1 MSSPPNNTQL
11 QQQIEDLQSRLAYQ
25 EDLLQSL
32 NEIVAQQNGTID
44 HLQQQLQHYRS
55 RLEAVSFSIESKV
68 IEKPPHY

>member
-1 MSSPPNNTQL
+1 MSFPPNNTQL

-32 NEIVAQQNGTID
+32 NDMVAEQNSTID

-55 RLEAVSFSIESKV
+55 RLEAVSFSIESKG
-68 IEKPPHY
+68 IERPPHY